1 MDNRWR
7 KADEWTLYGSA
18 CCSGT
23 PSPSVNDA
31 QSWPSQSSSP
41 PPSSSPVEL
50 DVSSLPAGWHQPTSS
65 GSGMDTTIILII
77 SIVLAVLLCAFMIAC
92 VCWRRTKKKKR
103 DIEVKLKHKLQADD
117 ESEYGDQEKEA
128 RNKMQVW
135 ARATARWKSHIRQSA
150 RRRRKRQATVS
161 RGPRPQSS
169 TSSIRPDESAVSL
182 PRPSRQPSPS
192 PSAAESTAIP
202 TTIDTPQRA
211 RFASDSLSQPEASL
225 PPAYK
230 PGLTQR
236 SHSTIHCH
244 ANDLNS
250 SSLPSR
256 QNSLLSDPGT
266 PPSISHAEPAPYIP
280 PATGHVATDDKS
292 HLRSLGE
299 QASAPPGSATST
311 TSEIHAVVLSVPTW
325 DDVSDELEGYPELEP
340 YSPPSSVHIPPNF
353 PPPPSKAMMASSY
366 HEDPGTSMI
375 GPDDDGPLAPS
386 APPVDHLEIE
396 PSAPSLEDEGE
407 NEGVGTIAGQVSDG
421 RPSHSHPLVVSS
433 VTPSSLTFRIPPP
446 SASHGILPSYSP

>member
-1 MDNRWR
+1 
-7 KADEWTLYGSA
+7 
-18 CCSGT
+18 
-23 PSPSVNDA
+23 
-31 QSWPSQSSSP
+31 
-41 PPSSSPVEL
+41 
-50 DVSSLPAGWHQPTSS
+50 
-65 GSGMDTTIILII
+65 
-77 SIVLAVLLCAFMIAC
+77 MIAC

-103 DIEVKLKHKLQADD
+103 DIEVKLKHKLQAND

-150 RRRRKRQATVS
+150 RRRRKRQSTVS

-192 PSAAESTAIP
+192 PSAAESTESTAI
-202 TTIDTPQRA
+202 TTAIDTPQRVGL
-211 RFASDSLSQPEASL
+211 ASDSLSQPEPSL

-236 SHSTIHCH
+236 SRSTIHCH

-250 SSLPSR
+250 SSLPSL

-366 HEDPGTSMI
+366 YEDPGTSMI
-375 GPDDDGPLAPS
+375 GPDDDEPLAPS

-396 PSAPSLEDEGE
+396 PSAPSLADEGE